1 MNRKV
6 LLILLAGWS
15 LGIGTNVNAAEISA
29 NASITTDYRFRGIS
43 QGDRSMAIQG
53 GFDLEYESGFY
64 LGVWASNVTF
74 SGAAIET
81 DLYAGYGGNIS
92 DSLSY
97 DVGYMYYAY
106 PEDDASPDL
115 DYQELYA
122 SLSFSDAT
130 IGVAVSDDYFAKT
143 GTFWYLYAD
152 YGRDVAENLSLSFH
166 VALNI
171 FENDAKFTEFIG
183 PADGDAGDGY
193 LDYSVSLSTQ
203 QLGVDWGLAFVG
215 TDLKK
220 ADCFSGTKLCEN
232 TIVLSVSKSF

>member
-1 MNRKV
+1 MNNKV
-6 LLILLAGWS
+6 ALILLAGFC
-15 LGIGTNVNAAEISA
+15 LGAGSDVKAAEISA
-29 NASITTDYRFRGIS
+29 NTSITTDYRFRGIS
-43 QGDRSMAIQG
+43 QGDRSLAIQG
-53 GFDLEYESGFY
+53 GFDLESESGFY
-64 LGVWASNVTF
+64 VGVWASNVTF

-81 DLYAGYGGNIS
+81 DLYVGYGGSIN

-122 SLSFSDAT
+122 SLSFYDAT
-130 IGVAVSDDYFAKT
+130 VGVAVSDDYFAET

-152 YGRDVAENLSLSFH
+152 YGRDVAENLSLGIH

-171 FENDAKFTEFIG
+171 FENDTKFAEFIG
-183 PADGDAGDGY
+183 PEDGSAGDGY
-193 LDYSVSLSTQ
+193 LDYSISLSTE
-203 QLGVDWGLAFVG
+203 QLGVDWGLAFIG

-220 ADCFSGTKLCEN
+220 SECFSGTKLCEN
-232 TIVLSVSKSF
+232 TVVLSVSKSF

>member
-1 MNRKV
+1 M
-6 LLILLAGWS
+6 LAGLCAGGS
-15 LGIGTNVNAAEISA
+15 VSAAEISA
-29 NASITTDYRFRGIS
+29 NTTLATDYRFRGIS

-53 GFDLEYESGFY
+53 GFDIEYESGFY
-64 LGVWASNVTF
+64 AGVWASNVTF

-81 DLYAGYGGNIS
+81 DLYAGYGGSINET
-92 DSLSY
+92 LSY

-130 IGVAVSDDYFAKT
+130 LGLAVSNDYFAET

-152 YGRDVAENLSLSFH
+152 YGLDVVENLNVSFH
-166 VALNI
+166 VAMNI
-171 FENDAKFTEFIG
+171 FENEAKFAEFIV
-183 PADGDAGDGY
+183 PADGSAGDGY
-193 LDYSVSLSTQ
+193 LDYSVSLATE
-203 QLGVDWGLAFVG
+203 QLGAEWGLSFVG

-220 ADCFSGTKLCEN
+220 QECFEGTKLCEN
-232 TIVLSVSKSF
+232 TLVLSVSKSF